1 MTTPSPRSRYLAD
14 SVSTASPAR
23 LLLMLYDRMI
33 LDLVHAE
40 EALRTGDRSTA
51 NTRLLSAQAII
62 VELRASLDLTVWTGA
77 AGLASL
83 YGYLL
88 TELIRANVHGDADRT
103 ATCRLLLEPLRDAW
117 REAALSEAVV
127 APAKSV

>member
-14 SVSTASPAR
+14 SVTTASPAR
-23 LLLMLYDRMI
+23 LLLMLYDRLI
-33 LDLVHAE
+33 LDLAHGE
-40 EALRTGDRSTA
+40 EALRTGDRGTA

-62 VELRASLDLTVWTGA
+62 VELRSSLDLSVWEGA

-88 TELIRANVHGDADRT
+88 TELIQANVHGNADRT
-103 ATCRLLLEPLRDAW
+103 ATCRRLLEPLRDAW
-117 REAALSEAVV
+117 REAALTEAGV
-127 APAKSV
+127 AAAKPA